1 MFTLFL
7 VLHYAAGSLQGN
19 NKKMHYLCGQLL
31 SVLPMHMKI
40 YAELGRRAPACL
52 FPTTCANTRANFR
65 RKGDA
70 ERPCRLAGVYEK
82 PTGSRESCPYFV
94 K

>member
-40 YAELGRRAPACL
+40 YAELGRRAPARL

-65 RKGDA
+65 RVEEQRNGFQALSKA
-70 ERPCRLAGVYEK
+70 K
-82 PTGSRESCPYFV
+82 SR
-94 K
+94 